1 MVNQDYGACYKVGI
15 KDLARTWSDARLACQ
30 SYLADLVSIEDAGEK
45 IIFER
50 LVKGSVTGSF
60 WIGGYKRTPD
70 NLWVW
75 ADTNKKIQSYQV

>member
-1 MVNQDYGACYKVGI
+1 
-15 KDLARTWSDARLACQ
+15 
-30 SYLADLVSIEDAGEK
+30 LADLVSIEDAGEK

-60 WIGGYKRTPD
+60 WIAGYKRQLD

-75 ADTNKKIQSYQV
+75 ADTNKKIQSYQM